1 MQLSRSK
8 RRVTKS
14 EKATREGGAELEP
27 DPLKLCLQVAES
39 IGSKADKNK
48 SRARALTLF
57 TTSATAAIP
66 VFIGLSG
73 DSFVAGKVVPSILAA
88 VSAIIVAIG
97 QIERPHERWS
107 LYRRYERLLQA
118 ASKRYV
124 YRISPFDG
132 DDRDEV
138 LGAQVAQYELDL
150 QAEWEGL
157 IPSSSELATATQ
169 KRLNL

>member
-1 MQLSRSK
+1 MQE
-8 RRVTKS
+8 VDV
-14 EKATREGGAELEP
+14 EP
-27 DPLKLCLQVAES
+27 DPLKLCLQIAAS

-48 SRARALTLF
+48 SRARALTLL

-73 DSFVAGKVVPSILAA
+73 DNFVLGKVVPSILAA
-88 VSAIIVAIG
+88 TSAILVAIG
-97 QIERPHERWS
+97 QIEKPHERWS

-118 ASKRYV
+118 AAKRFV

-132 DDRDEV
+132 NDREAV

-157 IPSSSELATATQ
+157 IPSSSELAAATQ
-169 KRLNL
+169 KKLNS